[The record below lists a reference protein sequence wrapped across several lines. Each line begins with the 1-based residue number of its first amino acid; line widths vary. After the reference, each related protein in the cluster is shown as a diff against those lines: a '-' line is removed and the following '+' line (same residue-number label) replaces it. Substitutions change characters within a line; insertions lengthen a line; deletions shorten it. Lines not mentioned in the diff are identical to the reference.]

1 VLRKG
6 KLLEIRLSPEAT
18 PEGGEGKTVE
28 RENQCLFCNVDQDR
42 IIAENELAF
51 AIRDGFPVTEL
62 HSLIIPR
69 RHVVD
74 YFGLTKEELFAC
86 NDLLLLVKEGILTSD
101 PSVRGFNIGANSG
114 LVAGQSIFHCHI
126 HLIPRREGDVPNPK
140 GGIRHVIPGKGTY

>member
-1 VLRKG
+1 MKH
-6 KLLEIRLSPEAT
+6 
-18 PEGGEGKTVE
+18 
-28 RENQCLFCNVDQDR
+28 ENGCLFCNVGEER

-69 RHVVD
+69 RHVSD
-74 YFGLTKEELFAC
+74 YFELSKEELLAC
-86 NDLLLLVKEGILTSD
+86 NELLQIVKEEILARDTS
-101 PSVRGFNIGANSG
+101 VKGFNVGANSG

-140 GGIRHVIPGKGTY
+140 GGIRHVIPGKGAY

>member
-1 VLRKG
+1 MKH
-6 KLLEIRLSPEAT
+6 
-18 PEGGEGKTVE
+18 
-28 RENQCLFCNVDQDR
+28 ENGCLFCNVGEER

-69 RHVVD
+69 RHVSD
-74 YFGLTKEELFAC
+74 YFELSKEELLAC
-86 NDLLLLVKEGILTSD
+86 NELLRIVKEEILARD
-101 PSVRGFNIGANSG
+101 ASVKGFNVGANSG

-140 GGIRHVIPGKGTY
+140 GGIRHVIPGKGAY